1 MTAYPKFF
9 IGPMSKNVVDSI
21 IQFSEEENTAIG
33 LIPSRRQ
40 VEYSGGYVNDW
51 TTKEFVD
58 YVKGKSSNIVLER
71 DHSGALQGY
80 EEDDGLDSLK
90 ADAESG
96 FHLIHIDPF
105 KKHFHLEDAL
115 IETMNNIKFCNSIN
129 PDCFYEV
136 GTEEAIRKYSP
147 LQLDLF
153 LNYLQHDLGELFEK
167 IKFAVIQSGTKLESG
182 KNIANLDEERCRR
195 MVDVCKKHGLLSKE
209 HNGDYI
215 TELDIKT
222 RFDIGLDAINI
233 APEFGGIETSCIL
246 QAIKETNKEDLF
258 NIFYKLCY
266 DSNRW
271 QKWFPKD
278 FVPENNKE
286 QLIRVCGHYVFAT
299 DEFLEIKN
307 HLLEVDHKI
316 CDQVKKKLKSLHS
329 I

>member
-1 MTAYPKFF
+1 
-9 IGPMSKNVVDSI
+9 MSKNVVDSI
-21 IQFSEEENTAIG
+21 IQFSGEENASIG

-40 VEYSGGYVNDW
+40 VEYFGGYVNNW
-51 TTKEFVD
+51 TTRGFIE
-58 YVKGKSSNIVLER
+58 YVRSNSSNIVLER
-71 DHSGALQGY
+71 DHSGPLQGY

-90 ADAESG
+90 ADAELG
-96 FHLIHIDPF
+96 FDLIHVDPF

-129 PDCFYEV
+129 PNCLYEV

-182 KNIANLDEERCRR
+182 KNIASLDEERCRR
-195 MVDVCKKHGLLSKE
+195 MVDVCKKHGLRSKE

-215 TELDIKT
+215 TESDIKA

-258 NIFYKLCY
+258 NTFYKLCY

-271 QKWFPKD
+271 RKWFPRD
-278 FVPENNKE
+278 FSPENNKE

-299 DEFLEIKN
+299 DEFLEIKKQ
-307 HLLEVDHKI
+307 LLEVDHKI
-316 CDQVKKKLKSLHS
+316 CDQVKKKLKLLHS

>member
-21 IQFSEEENTAIG
+21 IQFSEEGIAVG

-40 VEYSGGYVNDW
+40 VEYSGGYVNNW
-51 TTKEFVD
+51 TTGEFVK

-71 DHSGALQGY
+71 DHSGPLQGY
-80 EEDDGLDSLK
+80 EEDDGLESLE
-90 ADAESG
+90 ADAECG
-96 FHLIHIDPF
+96 FDLIHIDPF

-115 IETMNNIKFCNSIN
+115 AETIDSIKFCNSIN
-129 PDCFYEV
+129 PKCFYEV

-153 LNYLQHDLGELFEK
+153 LNYLQHDIGELFEK
-167 IKFAVIQSGTKLESG
+167 VKFAVIQSGTKLKSG

-215 TELDIKT
+215 TESDIKT

-246 QAIKETNKEDLF
+246 QAIKEANKEDLF
-258 NIFYKLCY
+258 NTFYKLCY

-271 QKWFPKD
+271 RKWFPRD
-278 FVPENNKE
+278 FSPENNKE

-299 DEFLEIKN
+299 SEFLDIKKQ
-307 HLLEVDHKI
+307 LLEIDHKI
-316 CDQVKKKLKSLHS
+316 CDQIKKKLKSLHS

>member
-1 MTAYPKFF
+1 M
-9 IGPMSKNVVDSI
+9 D
-21 IQFSEEENTAIG
+21 
-33 LIPSRRQ
+33 
-40 VEYSGGYVNDW
+40 
-51 TTKEFVD
+51 
-58 YVKGKSSNIVLER
+58 
-71 DHSGALQGY
+71 
-80 EEDDGLDSLK
+80 
-90 ADAESG
+90 
-96 FHLIHIDPF
+96 
-105 KKHFHLEDAL
+105 
-115 IETMNNIKFCNSIN
+115 NIKFCNSIN
-129 PDCFYEV
+129 PDCLYEV

-167 IKFAVIQSGTKLESG
+167 VKFAVIQSGTKLESG

-233 APEFGGIETSCIL
+233 APEFGGIETACVL
-246 QAIKETNKEDLF
+246 NELNKSESEDLF

-299 DEFLEIKN
+299 DEFSEIKKE
-307 HLLEVDHKI
+307 LSEIDHKI
-316 CDQVKKKLKSLHS
+316 CNQINKKLKSLHS

>member
-1 MTAYPKFF
+1 MTAYQKFF

-21 IQFSEEENTAIG
+21 IQFSEEESTAIG

-40 VEYSGGYVNDW
+40 VEYSGGYVNNW
-51 TTKEFVD
+51 TTAEFIE
-58 YVKGKSSNIVLER
+58 YVKSKSSNIVVER
-71 DHSGALQGY
+71 DHSGALQGH
-80 EEDDGLDSLK
+80 EEDDGLESLR
-90 ADAESG
+90 ADAQYG
-96 FHLIHIDPF
+96 FDLIHIDPF
-105 KKHFHLEDAL
+105 KKYFHLEDAL
-115 IETMNNIKFCNSIN
+115 AETMDNIKFCNSIN
-129 PDCFYEV
+129 PDCLYEV

-167 IKFAVIQSGTKLESG
+167 VKFAVIQSGTKLESG

-233 APEFGGIETSCIL
+233 APEFGGIETACVL
-246 QAIKETNKEDLF
+246 NELNKSESEDLF

-299 DEFLEIKN
+299 DEFSEIKKE
-307 HLLEVDHKI
+307 LSEIDHKI
-316 CDQVKKKLKSLHS
+316 CNQINKKLKSLHS